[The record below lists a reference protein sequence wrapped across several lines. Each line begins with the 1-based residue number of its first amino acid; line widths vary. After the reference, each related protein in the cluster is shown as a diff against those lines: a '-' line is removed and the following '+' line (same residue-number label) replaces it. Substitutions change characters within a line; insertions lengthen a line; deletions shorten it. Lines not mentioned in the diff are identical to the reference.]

1 MKPRELSW
9 STGGGGGMRRGLARA
24 TKKTVCVAIGLGTRE
39 GRPHSGA
46 VR

>member
-1 MKPRELSW
+1 
-9 STGGGGGMRRGLARA
+9 MRRGLARA